1 MRRKWNRLSQNDP
14 FDFALEG
21 APWFLLPVSLCAIAL
36 GFWLKG
42 RKR

>member
-1 MRRKWNRLSQNDP
+1 MRRKWNRLSQNDS

-42 RKR
+42 RKQ